1 MSESLRAI
9 EKELQDKINKM
20 VNVEKKVETHYLN
33 GQIKE
38 QGQLVKG
45 KRHGVW
51 KEYYEN
57 GNLKLKEQY
66 ITGGLNGTRK
76 EYFEDGKMKSE
87 FNFKNNKY
95 NGYQKQ
101 YDNKGKL
108 LIEGEYIND
117 KLNGDV
123 KYYENG
129 ELYLIE
135 KYDEDKKIEEQKI
148 RDIKEKGEEKL
159 AEKKKKNEIE
169 KLEDGKYKVELWH
182 NETAFERA
190 IYPNENIN
198 DYRPLE
204 RKIYENGKLYSETYF
219 SYEKNEELST
229 VYNENGEKKLITVA
243 KFNDGIRISDN
254 YFEGTEQVNK
264 REYLDINTFELE
276 KQEIF
281 NIEGKLL
288 ETSNW
293 DEGELL
299 SSKKYW
305 MNGNLKEEKEQNNE
319 EGYFKEKK
327 YREDGSIEVEGT
339 FNLEDE
345 KHGKWKEYDING
357 NLKLE
362 ETYKDGKLDGVSKK
376 IITLGGVIRDIQT
389 TYENGDIK
397 QQEEKEYDKNNKL
410 AIKVVKDYQNNRI
423 VFNETIQ
430 YKEEKEHFIER
441 VKYEYDENN
450 ILRKEEKNIFEYD
463 SNELEEILVGG
474 YLRKYNEKEELLQ
487 DIPLSLEEEEP
498 IIKREEALPI
508 ERTVYPKDGVKYFYF
523 LEKQGESIDIY
534 RTEHSLD
541 NPDLLIKESNLENR
555 VYVGAVESLEAGV
568 ELINQKYKDD
578 REENYS
584 KVFDN
589 MKKALTPED
598 VQVAKELLKRLYP
611 DDDLEK
617 ESKDYLKQNYSKV
630 EGLYIRKEEKVK
642 NENTVIKD
650 YLENGV
656 MYALLNNIDKTIEKA
671 KLKMPVDLTDKEVTR
686 VVKKDEKNNIKEV
699 KILNKITGEIESE
712 KILFYDKDNNLYR
725 SHEFSNGV
733 QRIKEYA
740 KGVLNSEVIK
750 DKENELK
757 QKFNEKGELIE
768 KTLVNLKMK
777 NNKLTQKY
785 ENNVLTSET
794 LNLGKRKSFFNVEYS
809 KLFDKNGNILD
820 EKYREGNTIKDIKD
834 DVRNKI
840 NSVID
845 KIKTYAYIKF
855 FGKELADI
863 IVKHQEEK
871 NKKSLNLEEIKLSNY
886 VSTKNIA
893 ERFSKLAMVDTYYPN
908 DVNKFKNVQSEKTYK
923 ENTLVNEEI
932 SQKGI
937 RTVKEFKHKDNILVG
952 EIYKEYKG
960 QELLS
965 KEEID
970 FENNKK
976 SIKTFFKDGEIY
988 LTKEKETKEDNNKK
1002 EFNYEKDTYYDSKTG
1017 NINKIVEVEI
1027 KDNNEKIKSQEFNN
1041 KGVLIEEN
1049 NYLNDK
1055 LENRK
1060 IYVENRLDK
1069 EISIESGL
1077 KKQREYNLDET
1088 LKKEVITRGEEVKT
1102 EEFEYQDGK
1111 KAKSEVKLERNG
1123 ELEVR
1128 EIRSYQNEEIKF
1140 REQIRYEDGLEIKS
1154 KYNGSNNLIEQIRD
1168 NEIKTIEY
1176 YKNGELSEKG
1186 YDTYKETFKRDGE
1199 LVREVTGS
1207 KIQKEGESEVT
1218 KLYEKGELKL
1228 EEIKYNKDFKLSNSV
1243 KKLYERGTVVKEEKR
1258 EFSNGKEIS
1267 YKEEVSSTTIK
1278 LVQKSQSQDTG
1289 IER

>member
-1 MSESLRAI
+1 MSESLRTI
-9 EKELQDKINKM
+9 EKELQDQINKM

-66 ITGGLNGTRK
+66 IAGGLNGTRK

-101 YDNKGKL
+101 YDNQGKL

-117 KLNGDV
+117 KLHGDV

-135 KYDEDKKIEEQKI
+135 KYNEDKKIEEQKI
-148 RDIKEKGEEKL
+148 GDIKEKGEEKL
-159 AEKKKKNEIE
+159 AEKEKKNEIE

-182 NETAFERA
+182 NETAFERS

-198 DYRPLE
+198 DYKPLE

-219 SYEKNEELST
+219 SYEKNEESST
-229 VYNENGEKKLITVA
+229 VYNENGEKKLKTLT

-264 REYLDINTFELE
+264 REYLDVNTFELE

-288 ETSNW
+288 EISNW

-319 EGYFKEKK
+319 GYFKEKK
-327 YREDGSIEVEGT
+327 YREDGSVEIEGT

-376 IITLGGVIRDIQT
+376 IITLGEVVRDVQT
-389 TYENGDIK
+389 TYENGEIK
-397 QQEEKEYDKNNKL
+397 QQEEKEYDKDNKL
-410 AIKVVKDYQNNRI
+410 AIKVVKDYQNNRL

-430 YKEEKEHFIER
+430 YKEEKEHSIER

-450 ILRKEEKNIFEYD
+450 VLRKEEKNIFEHD
-463 SNELEEILVGG
+463 PNELEEILVGG

-498 IIKREEALPI
+498 TIKREEELPI
-508 ERTVYPKDGVKYFYF
+508 ERTVYPKDGVEYFYF
-523 LEKQGESIDIY
+523 LEKQGESVDIY

-541 NPDLLIKESNLENR
+541 NPDLLIKESNLESR
-555 VYVGAVESLEAGV
+555 VYIGAVESLEAGI

-584 KVFDN
+584 KVFDE
-589 MKKALTPED
+589 MKKTLTPED

-611 DDDLEK
+611 NDDLEK
-617 ESKDYLKQNYSKV
+617 ESKDYLSQNYRKV
-630 EGLYIRKEEKVK
+630 EDLYVRKEEKIK
-642 NENTVIKD
+642 SENTVIKD
-650 YLENGV
+650 YLENGA
-656 MYALLNNIDKTIEKA
+656 MYALLNNIDKTIQKA
-671 KLKMPVDLTDKEVTR
+671 ELKMPADLTDKEVTK
-686 VVKKDEKNNIKEV
+686 VIEKDEKNNIKEV
-699 KILNKITGEIESE
+699 KVLNKITGEIESE
-712 KILFYDKDNNLYR
+712 KTLFYDKDNNLYR

-733 QRIKEYA
+733 QRIKEYD
-740 KGVLNSEVIK
+740 KGVLKSEAIK
-750 DKENELK
+750 DKENELT

-768 KTLVNLKMK
+768 KILVNLKMK

-809 KLFDKNGNILD
+809 KSFDKNGNILD

-893 ERFSKLAMVDTYYPN
+893 EKYNNILNSESYFPN
-908 DVNKFKNVQSEKTYK
+908 DVNKFKNIQSEKTYK

-932 SQKGI
+932 SEKGI

-976 SIKTFFKDGEIY
+976 SIKTFFKDGEVY

-1017 NINKIVEVEI
+1017 NINKSVEVEI

-1069 EISIESGL
+1069 EILIENGL

-1111 KAKSEVKLERNG
+1111 KIKSNVKLERNG

-1128 EIRSYQNEEIKF
+1128 ETRSYHNEEIKF
-1140 REQIRYEDGLEIKS
+1140 REQTRYEDGIEIKS
-1154 KYNGSNNLIEQIRD
+1154 KYNSSNNLIEQIRD

-1176 YKNGELSEKG
+1176 YKSGELSEKG
-1186 YDTYKETFKRDGE
+1186 YDAYKETFKRNGE

-1243 KKLYERGTVVKEEKR
+1243 MKFYERGTVVKEEKR